1 MTAIGNLTGALAI
14 AIGLYAAAAGL
25 GMLTAPDRFRQMIAN
40 AENSPALNFA
50 IGILVFSVG
59 TAIALTHPMG
69 EGWLS
74 ILVTITGWGMA
85 IEGLLF
91 LAAPQIIWSIA
102 RPMASLGGRIG
113 GTIATLAGAAFVWAG
128 YCHL

>member
-1 MTAIGNLTGALAI
+1 MTAIGSLTGALAI
-14 AIGLYAAAAGL
+14 AIGLYALAAGI
-25 GMLTAPDRFRQMIAN
+25 GMLTAPDRFRQMIEN
-40 AENSPALNFA
+40 AEHSPALNFA

-59 TAIALTHPMG
+59 TAIALVHPLG

-85 IEGLLF
+85 IEGLIF
-91 LAAPQIIWSIA
+91 LAAPQLIWSIA
-102 RPMASLGGRIG
+102 RPMARLGGRLG
-113 GTIATLAGAAFVWAG
+113 GTIASLAGAAFIWTG

>member
-1 MTAIGNLTGALAI
+1 MTAIGSLTGALAI
-14 AIGLYAAAAGL
+14 AIGLYALAAGI
-25 GMLTAPDRFRQMIAN
+25 GMLTAPDRFRQMIEN
-40 AENSPALNFA
+40 AEDAPALNFA

-59 TAIALTHPMG
+59 TAIALVHPLG

-85 IEGLLF
+85 IEGLIF
-91 LAAPQIIWSIA
+91 LAAPQLIWSIA
-102 RPMASLGGRIG
+102 RPMARLGGRLG
-113 GTIATLAGAAFVWAG
+113 GTIASLAGAAFIWAG

>member
-14 AIGLYAAAAGL
+14 AIGLYAVAAGL
-25 GMLTAPDRFRQMIAN
+25 GMLTAPDRFRQMIDN

-85 IEGLLF
+85 IEGLVF

-102 RPMASLGGRIG
+102 RPMAALGGRVG
-113 GTIATLAGAAFVWAG
+113 GAIATLAGAAFVWAG